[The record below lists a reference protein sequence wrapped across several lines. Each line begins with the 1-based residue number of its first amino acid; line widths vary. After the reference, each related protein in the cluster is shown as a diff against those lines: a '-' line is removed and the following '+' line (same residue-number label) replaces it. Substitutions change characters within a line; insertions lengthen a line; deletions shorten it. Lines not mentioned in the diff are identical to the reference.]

1 MAERKYPSEL
11 NTRTLR
17 VNIDDW
23 EMLLKIAK
31 KAGITVAE
39 ALHLAVAERLGPLD
53 LELDRQAEVLRLAVA
68 EVKRQAEANRQEQ
81 VTGVSPAKIPTP
93 AVSFEPKTISSNGT
107 THVKLK
113 SIQ

>member
-1 MAERKYPSEL
+1 
-11 NTRTLR
+11 
-17 VNIDDW
+17 
-23 EMLLKIAK
+23 MLLKIAK

-39 ALHLAVAERLGPLD
+39 ALHLAVAEGLGSLD

-68 EVKRQAEANRQEQ
+68 EVKRQAEAKRQEK
-81 VTGVSPAKIPTP
+81 VTRVSPKQTRLP
-93 AVSFEPKTISSNGT
+93 AVSFEPKIISSNGT